1 MGKREKVVPEA
12 VKEVKVEVERWRAGR
27 QGWARMP
34 EELWEAAAA
43 AARKH
48 GVAVVA
54 REVRLDYMR
63 LKKRVRAGGGEPA
76 SPSPD
81 LGRRSERREGGPGGF
96 VEVEAGDLAE
106 VLGGGGAEVEVW
118 EAGGE
123 RLKVKVPGREGLD
136 VAAVVRAFRGGG
148 P

>member
-1 MGKREKVVPEA
+1 
-12 VKEVKVEVERWRAGR
+12 
-27 QGWARMP
+27 MP
-34 EELWEAAAA
+34 EELWAAAA
-43 AARKH
+43 AVARKH

-63 LKKRVRAGGGEPA
+63 LKKRVRAEKGE
-76 SPSPD
+76 
-81 LGRRSERREGGPGGF
+81 ERREGGRGGF
-96 VEVEAGDLAE
+96 VEVEAGELAE

-118 EAGGE
+118 EVGGG